1 MRFPRLNRT
10 TWTLAAVVALLAAT
24 GAAFLIAQGNKAAKN
39 TAVVAPTTTATPPV
53 TTTATTTT
61 TAPPAPRRVD
71 NFTVAFYG
79 NRRTRT
85 RDFKAIPSL
94 HPPFKLAWAFGGNAL
109 LEFPATI
116 WGNNL
121 YLIDDG
127 ATVKR
132 VNITTGKQ
140 IWLRHVGLLSAST
153 PSLDVKRKELFV
165 SILSTTCGTIGCA
178 DGEVAALSMLSG
190 KILWQFPVS
199 SGTESSPMIVG
210 NSVYFG
216 DQAGTFYSLNV
227 RTGHENWSF
236 STGGS
241 IKGGADYYDGN
252 LYFGNYAGQF
262 YAVNA
267 KSGREVWGASPGG
280 QFYSTPAVAFGRVY
294 VGNKNGDAYAFDL
307 RSGGAS
313 RGAPALGD
321 YVYGGPAVADIKGLG
336 PTVYIGSYD
345 ADLYAL
351 NAATGGVSWTAD
363 VGGAI
368 SGSATVVNNTV
379 YVSIVYGKGSYGFN
393 ARTGQ
398 RVFYFPDGSYTTAVA
413 DRNALFLMGKYV
425 MYKFVPHNAK
435 LPKLQEEVATCPVR
449 SSGKRGQKWP
459 QTAIASVERGGI
471 DPELIEQCGIARR
484 CGQDRAAAAACEP
497 LAPQQHL
504 EHPGTERAAEV
515 RPLLAPVDA
524 IADQRAA
531 ALGFD
536 RDAQFGQV
544 LRTGVGEMKGV
555 RTSRTEDRI
564 GRVGAAALGDE
575 VTALEQRVGERDTEP
590 SGEMVVAAARR
601 RSACARVACRSERTG
616 LGGASRARLSSV
628 SATSALASR

>member
-1 MRFPRLNRT
+1 MRFPRSNRN
-10 TWTLAAVVALLAAT
+10 TWTLAAAIVVILVT
-24 GAAFLIAQGNKAAKN
+24 GAAFAIAELGKPAKRAA
-39 TAVVAPTTTATPPV
+39 VIVPPTTTATPPV

-61 TAPPAPRRVD
+61 PTTTTPVKRRVD

-85 RDFKAIPSL
+85 RDFTAIPSL

-153 PSLDVKRKELFV
+153 PSLDVRRKELFV
-165 SILSTTCGTIGCA
+165 SILSVTCGTIGCA
-178 DGEVAALSMLSG
+178 DGELAALSMRSG
-190 KILWQFPVS
+190 KILWTFPVS
-199 SGTESSPMIVG
+199 SGTESSPMIAG

-216 DQAGTFYSLNV
+216 DQAGTFYSLNI
-227 RTGHENWSF
+227 RTGRVNWSF
-236 STGGS
+236 ATGGS

-267 KSGREVWGASPGG
+267 RSGREVWGDSPGG
-280 QFYSTPAVAFGRVY
+280 QFYSTPAVAYGRVY
-294 VGNKNGDAYAFDL
+294 VGNKNGDAYAFDA
-307 RSGGAS
+307 RSGAVAWSAG
-313 RGAPALGD
+313 LGS

-345 ADLYAL
+345 GYLYAL
-351 NAATGGVSWTAD
+351 NALTGGVRWTAD
-363 VGGAI
+363 VGVSI

-379 YVSIVYGKGSYGFN
+379 YVSIVYGKGSYGYN
-393 ARTGQ
+393 ARTGA
-398 RVFYFPDGSYTTAVA
+398 RVFYYPDGSYTTAVA

-435 LPKLQEEVATCPVR
+435 LPKL
-449 SSGKRGQKWP
+449 KK
-459 QTAIASVERGGI
+459 
-471 DPELIEQCGIARR
+471 
-484 CGQDRAAAAACEP
+484 
-497 LAPQQHL
+497 
-504 EHPGTERAAEV
+504 
-515 RPLLAPVDA
+515 
-524 IADQRAA
+524 
-531 ALGFD
+531 
-536 RDAQFGQV
+536 
-544 LRTGVGEMKGV
+544 K
-555 RTSRTEDRI
+555 
-564 GRVGAAALGDE
+564 
-575 VTALEQRVGERDTEP
+575 
-590 SGEMVVAAARR
+590 
-601 RSACARVACRSERTG
+601 
-616 LGGASRARLSSV
+616 
-628 SATSALASR
+628 